1 MKLTNESKF
10 SLDEAAQNYWTM
22 STGSTGVHAQS
33 WKGGNQ
39 KQPTTF
45 EIELRLAFAR
55 AFRRLRASGV
65 EKHGWINVL

>member
-1 MKLTNESKF
+1 MKLPKNIEQCHSV
-10 SLDEAAQNYWTM
+10 QG
-22 STGSTGVHAQS
+22 TGSTGVHAQS

-55 AFRRLRASGV
+55 AFHRLRASGV
-65 EKHGWINVL
+65 EKHGWINVV